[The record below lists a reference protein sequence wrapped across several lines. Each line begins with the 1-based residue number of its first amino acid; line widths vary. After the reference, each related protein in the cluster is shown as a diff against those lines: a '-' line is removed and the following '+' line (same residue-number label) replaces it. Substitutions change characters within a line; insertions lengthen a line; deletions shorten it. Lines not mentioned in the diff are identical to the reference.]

1 MTRAINVEIRF
12 TKTDKRDEVII
23 RKASSINIETS
34 WKMICGKA
42 EIILPR
48 NVKDF
53 DRYKVKEVF
62 RKGDK
67 VEIQLGYDGWYKI
80 EFTGYI
86 DQVSADYPI
95 TIKLEDEMWKLK
107 QLKVNFSHP
116 NIKLKDFIQ
125 KIVKDYPIDI
135 DIDAEVMLGA
145 VRFSQVTFGE
155 VLNKLQQDFSL
166 YSFIRNGKLT
176 IGKPYSDVQD
186 EVPGFDLERNCIS
199 NDLNYL
205 SKEDRLVKI
214 VGKSMQA
221 VAKAV
226 REKANNKKLEFEFG
240 DDNATDTINWTFN
253 VKTLEDL
260 QRAVKKMYNDRK
272 KDGFD
277 GSFTTFGIPS
287 VHHGQKVELTST
299 MYPDRGGVYY
309 VDSVKKSITNDG
321 GYKQEIELGQ
331 ALTKK

>member
-12 TKTDKRDEVII
+12 PKTDKRDEVII
-23 RKASSINIETS
+23 RKASSIKIETS
-34 WKMICGKA
+34 WKMICRKA

-53 DRYKVKEVF
+53 DRQKVKEVF

-67 VEIQLGYDGWYKI
+67 VEINLGYDGWYLP

-95 TIKLEDEMWKLK
+95 TIKLEDEMWRLK
-107 QLKVNFSHP
+107 QLKVNFAHP

-125 KIVKDYPIDI
+125 QIVKDYPI

-145 VRFSQVTFGE
+145 VRFSQVSFGE

-176 IGKPYSDVQD
+176 IGKPYSDVQV
-186 EVPGFDLERNCIS
+186 EVPVFDLERNCIS

-205 SKEDRLVKI
+205 SKEDRLIKI
-214 VGKSMQA
+214 VGKSMQV

-226 REKANNKKLEFEFG
+226 KAKAQNKKLEFEFG
-240 DDNATDTINWTFN
+240 DENATDTLNWVFN
-253 VKTLEDL
+253 VNTLEDL
-260 QRAVKKMYNDRK
+260 QKAVKKMYNDRK

-287 VHHGQKVELTST
+287 VQHGQKVELTSA

-309 VDSVKKSITNDG
+309 VDSVRKSITSDG